1 MNWGEPVDE
10 IRIDTRGCIQVLVY
24 YFDPRSVSR
33 ISDNEQGHRENSKF
47 DDISG
52 ECLLFCKRFVQDAG
66 MVTVISVDGDNS
78 VQKWIIG
85 VACVF
90 HLDTYT
96 ALNDATLYKV

>member
-1 MNWGEPVDE
+1 
-10 IRIDTRGCIQVLVY
+10 
-24 YFDPRSVSR
+24 
-33 ISDNEQGHRENSKF
+33 
-47 DDISG
+47 
-52 ECLLFCKRFVQDAG
+52 

-85 VACVF
+85 VASVF

>member
-1 MNWGEPVDE
+1 MAITGKAIAEF
-10 IRIDTRGCIQVLVY
+10 QVRW
-24 YFDPRSVSR
+24 YF
-33 ISDNEQGHRENSKF
+33 F
-47 DDISG
+47 
-52 ECLLFCKRFVQDAG
+52 ECLLFVNDLYATPS